1 MVEVLLVVVVVQD
14 GRPVEVLVVVVV
26 VEVVHAG
33 GPLEFLVQAGGP
45 KPRGP
50 KPPAPVVVVVEDAG

>member
-1 MVEVLLVVVVVQD
+1 MVVVVVQD
-14 GRPVEVLVVVVV
+14 GRPVEVLVVVVVVV